1 MIETTPDLHTSTQA
15 TLSVENLACRRGE
28 RLLFEA
34 LSFELNA
41 GELLLIEG
49 RNGSG
54 KTTLLRTLAGLK
66 ATDEGKIFWQGKLSK
81 QQSETFHAE
90 LAWLGHL
97 NGIKGDL
104 TAIENLQIY
113 CRLRNLNVSEQELWD
128 ALDTIGLF
136 GYEDLPTRVLSQG
149 QKRRVALA
157 AFLLNN
163 AKLWILDEPFSALDV
178 AAVDLLQ
185 SILRKHLDAGG
196 MIILTTHQEVD
207 LITGNI
213 KRLRL
218 DLMNQQEA

>member
-1 MIETTPDLHTSTQA
+1 MTETTPDLQTSTQP
-15 TLSVENLACRRGE
+15 TLSVKDLACRRGE
-28 RLLFEA
+28 RLLFEDLCFD
-34 LSFELNA
+34 LSD

-66 ATDEGKIFWQGKLSK
+66 AADAGQILWQGTPSK
-81 QQSETFHAE
+81 QQTEEFHAE

-113 CRLRNLNVSEQELWD
+113 CRLRNLNVDEQELWD
-128 ALDTIGLF
+128 ALETIGLF

-157 AFLLNN
+157 AFLLNK

-218 DLMNQQEA
+218 DTMKQQEA

>member
-1 MIETTPDLHTSTQA
+1 MIETAQNSHTSDSVQ
-15 TLSVENLACRRGE
+15 LSVRNLACRRGE
-28 RLLFEA
+28 RLLFEN
-34 LSFELNA
+34 LSFDMND
-41 GELLLIEG
+41 GELLLLEG

-66 ATDEGKIFWQGKLSK
+66 LPEDGEILWQNQATK
-81 QQSETFHAE
+81 QQIDGFHAN

-97 NGIKGDL
+97 NGVKGDL
-104 TAIENLQIY
+104 NAIENLQIY
-113 CRLRNLNVSEQELWD
+113 CRLRNLNVPEKKLWD
-128 ALDTIGLF
+128 ALNTMGLF

-185 SILRKHLDAGG
+185 SVLKQHLASGG
-196 MIILTTHQEVD
+196 LIILTTHQDVE
-207 LITGNI
+207 LASGNI

-218 DLMNQQEA
+218 DKAKS